1 MIYYIYRITI
11 GTDIYIGSTRHLKQR
26 KDSHKSNCK
35 SNLNDMSKHKIKLY
49 TTINLNGGWDCCDM
63 ALIEEFDCETK
74 RQAECREEF
83 WRREYKATM
92 NTRKCHTT
100 ADEKK
105 EYNKEF
111 NKKVNIIKN
120 PLRNLQPSEP
130 CECGGHFKHRNKA
143 VHLRSQNHQNYITK
157 KQNENIK
164 LILCENINSI

>member
-1 MIYYIYRITI
+1 
-11 GTDIYIGSTRHLKQR
+11 
-26 KDSHKSNCK
+26 
-35 SNLNDMSKHKIKLY
+35 
-49 TTINLNGGWDCCDM
+49 M

-143 VHLRSQNHQNYITK
+143 VHLRKPKSS
-157 KQNENIK
+157 K
-164 LILCENINSI
+164 LYHKNK